1 MSPRHV
7 VIHQEEDRVRAGVIA
22 IIAVVTL
29 IVFGIGIL
37 WAIWLVVSIS
47 DEVRPEPAPIPSL
60 IGQPVIGIVEQ
71 PMFDRDRRLA
81 DLLGAQRERLS
92 SYGFVDREKGRIHI
106 PIEEA
111 MKRVA
116 AGERP

>member
-7 VIHQEEDRVRAGVIA
+7 VIYQEEDRVRAGIIA
-22 IIAVVTL
+22 IIAIVTL

-37 WAIWLVVSIS
+37 WAILIVFSVSKDI
-47 DEVRPEPAPIPSL
+47 RAEPAPIPSL

-71 PMFDRDRRLA
+71 PMFERDRRLA
-81 DLLGAQRERLS
+81 DMLAAQRERLS
-92 SYGFVDREKGRIHI
+92 TYGFVDRERGRIHI